1 MMDHANILPPFT
13 LGYSVVYCTYCT
25 IYIYVLYSICIQTY
39 RYVAAASTR
48 RHSHHPIRARRKEMF
63 GGMAPKRITMFND
76 VVPQRK
82 AKREEKG
89 ENKQKEG
96 NK

>member
-1 MMDHANILPPFT
+1 M
-13 LGYSVVYCTYCT
+13 
-25 IYIYVLYSICIQTY
+25 
-39 RYVAAASTR
+39 AAASTR

-82 AKREEKG
+82 AQRKREKGREKKG
-89 ENKQKEG
+89 IRRRKQIIIRLTTY
-96 NK
+96 N